1 MVVGGLFAVLVSGGE
16 IGTVLIFES
25 ITDTVLAQSHMAD
38 FWRLAAA
45 WLGIAVVTSAVMFT
59 GGFLRALVSERF
71 ILTLRDSVFAHAQQL
86 SPAFFSGHRLG
97 DLMVRLIDD
106 VEVTEEMVCS
116 GLVALATAALSTI
129 LFAVAAIVIQ
139 WQLALVTFAIAP
151 LFWLASRGFSNFLG
165 RASAKERYV
174 SGSYSSAVEESLANQ
189 ALVQA
194 FNRQAEQ
201 SRLLHE
207 EGVSWLRANMAEAKL
222 NSLYAPVTY
231 CIETICI
238 LTVFGFG
245 AWEIAEHR
253 LSIGGMLSFAV
264 LLTYIYPEIQSL
276 SGYRATLA
284 AGRAS
289 VQRVNEI
296 LESKPVVTDGSG
308 ILPQARA
315 EGRIEFED
323 VTFGYPETDNSIL
336 KRISF
341 IAEPGKLL
349 AIVGPSG
356 AGKSTVANLLLRFYD
371 PDKGRIL
378 LDGND
383 IRDLS
388 LRVLRDNV
396 TMLQQ
401 ENLLF
406 AGTVRENIAYGEL
419 SATDAEIYAA
429 ARAASAHEFITH
441 LPQGYDTPIGQRG
454 RRLSGGQR
462 QRIAIARAVLR
473 DAPVLILDE
482 PTSGLDLASARR
494 VIGTFRD
501 FLAERTTILITHD
514 PSVAALADDVLS
526 LLDGGAES

>member
-1 MVVGGLFAVLVSGGE
+1 
-16 IGTVLIFES
+16 
-25 ITDTVLAQSHMAD
+25 
-38 FWRLAAA
+38 
-45 WLGIAVVTSAVMFT
+45 
-59 GGFLRALVSERF
+59 
-71 ILTLRDSVFAHAQQL
+71 
-86 SPAFFSGHRLG
+86 
-97 DLMVRLIDD
+97 
-106 VEVTEEMVCS
+106 
-116 GLVALATAALSTI
+116 
-129 LFAVAAIVIQ
+129 
-139 WQLALVTFAIAP
+139 
-151 LFWLASRGFSNFLG
+151 
-165 RASAKERYV
+165 
-174 SGSYSSAVEESLANQ
+174 
-189 ALVQA
+189 
-194 FNRQAEQ
+194 
-201 SRLLHE
+201 
-207 EGVSWLRANMAEAKL
+207 MAEAKL
-222 NSLYAPVTY
+222 SSLYAPVTY

-253 LSIGGMLSFAV
+253 LSIGGMLSFAI

-284 AGRAS
+284 ESRAS
-289 VQRVNEI
+289 VQRVNEV
-296 LESKPVVTDGSG
+296 LESRPVVTDSSGS
-308 ILPQARA
+308 LPQAKA
-315 EGRIEFED
+315 QGRIEFED
-323 VTFGYPETDNSIL
+323 VTFRYPETDNSIL
-336 KRISF
+336 ERLSF
-341 IAEPGKLL
+341 AAEPGKLL

-406 AGTVRENIAYGEL
+406 AGTVRENIAYGKL
-419 SATDAEIYAA
+419 GATDDEIYDA
-429 ARAASAHEFITH
+429 ARAASAHEFVTH

-462 QRIAIARAVLR
+462 QRIAIARAILR
-473 DAPVLILDE
+473 DTPVLILDE

-494 VIGTFRD
+494 VIDTFRD
-501 FLAERTTILITHD
+501 FLAEHTTILITHD

-526 LLDGGAES
+526 LPGGGAEA